1 MNKLSHDEA
10 YSELAAVALDSVSVE
25 LSTAV
30 REHAAVC
37 PECGPELRAME
48 ETVAQLGQLVP
59 QRAMNL
65 GHAAG
70 IRSRLVMRAR
80 GEREA
85 RSAAAPGPPDLARGV
100 ASLTGLGH
108 KLTPGTQRAVD
119 AEVKRALPPQKRRSV
134 FSGSNLLAL
143 AASVAFIAAAIQL
156 ARVTSDRN
164 ALREQIASAT
174 PAGGNTVPPAPPPAT
189 SSAAEK
195 EALVEAMAGTDVKI
209 VALASTGKERMG
221 RMFWNRA
228 SNDWTM
234 VLHTMRPPKPGMT
247 YQVWLVTKNAKI
259 SAGTFN
265 PDSTG
270 YAFMQA
276 KYALDRNALQA
287 VAITEEPAGGM
298 PSPTGPMV
306 VLGSAAP

>member
-10 YSELAAVALDSVSVE
+10 FAELAAVALDAVSAE
-25 LSTAV
+25 MSAAV

-37 PECGPELRAME
+37 PECGPELVAME

-119 AEVKRALPPQKRRSV
+119 AEVRKALPPQKRRSV

-143 AASVAFIAAAIQL
+143 AASIAFIAAAVQL
-156 ARVTSDRN
+156 ARMTSERN
-164 ALREQIASAT
+164 ALRNQIAS
-174 PAGGNTVPPAPPPAT
+174 VPAPPAAPDSEKAPAT
-189 SSAAEK
+189 EKAA
-195 EALVEAMAGTDVKI
+195 LIEAMAGPDVKI
-209 VALASTGKERMG
+209 VPLSTASAQMG
-221 RMFWNRA
+221 RVFWNRS

-234 VLHTMRPPKPGMT
+234 VVHTMRPPKPGMT
-247 YQVWLVTKNAKI
+247 YQVWLVTDSAKI
-259 SAGTFN
+259 SAGTFQ

-276 KYALDRNALQA
+276 KYALDRNALKA
-287 VAITEEPAGGM
+287 VAVTEEPMGGM
-298 PSPTGPMV
+298 PSPTGPIV
-306 VLGSAAP
+306 VSGSAAP

>member
-1 MNKLSHDEA
+1 MNKLSHEEA
-10 YSELAAVALDSVSVE
+10 YSELASVALDAVSVE
-25 LSTAV
+25 LSVAV
-30 REHAAVC
+30 REHAGAC
-37 PECGPELRAME
+37 PECSPELAAME
-48 ETVAQLGQLVP
+48 ETVAHLGQLVP

-65 GHAAG
+65 GHGAG

-119 AEVKRALPPQKRRSV
+119 AEVKKALPPQRRRPV

-143 AASVAFIAAAIQL
+143 AASIAFIAAAIQL

-164 ALREQIASAT
+164 ALRDQIASRPT
-174 PAGGNTVPPAPPPAT
+174 PPVTSDSVKAPAT
-189 SSAAEK
+189 EK
-195 EALVEAMAGTDVKI
+195 EALIAAMAGPDVKI
-209 VALASTGKERMG
+209 VPLSSNTATRMG
-221 RMFWNRA
+221 RVFWNRS

-234 VLHTMRPPKPGMT
+234 VVYTMRPPKPGMT
-247 YQVWLVTKNAKI
+247 YQVWLVTDSAKI
-259 SAGTFN
+259 SAGTFQ

-270 YAFMQA
+270 HAFMQA
-276 KYALDRNALQA
+276 KYALDRNALKA
-287 VAITEEPAGGM
+287 VAVTEEPAGGM
-298 PSPTGPMV
+298 PSPTGPIV
-306 VLGSAAP
+306 VSGSATP